1 MAAMKPEYQ
10 LEERTPTVAEFFEL
24 RKSVG
29 WEFGDP
35 DGYEKGLA
43 GSLYAV
49 CAVLDGEVV
58 GTARVVGDGSICF
71 YVQDVIVRP
80 EHQQLGIG
88 GALMERVMAYIAE
101 KACTGAVV
109 GMMVATGR
117 EPFYERFG
125 FWVRPN
131 DEFGPGMMQFWRE
144 PE

>member
-1 MAAMKPEYQ
+1 MRPEYQ
-10 LEERTPTVAEFFEL
+10 LEERTPTVAEFSEL

-35 DGYEKGLA
+35 DGNEKGLA
-43 GSLYAV
+43 GSLYVV

-88 GALMERVMAYIAE
+88 RALMERVMAYIAVN
-101 KACTGAVV
+101 ASDGAVV
-109 GMMVATGR
+109 GMMVAKDR
-117 EPFYERFG
+117 EAFYERFG
-125 FWVRPN
+125 FWARPN